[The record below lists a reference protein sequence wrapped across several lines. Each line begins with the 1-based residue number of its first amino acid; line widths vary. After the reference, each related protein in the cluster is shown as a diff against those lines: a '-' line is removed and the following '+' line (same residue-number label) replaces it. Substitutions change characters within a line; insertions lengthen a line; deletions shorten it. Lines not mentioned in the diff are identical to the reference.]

1 MATYYHISLDLSHNG
16 NFSPK
21 VPRDRYTTEDSY
33 TKRVCVSD
41 SIAGCLNAIP
51 DGLLFTEEYHGY
63 FKLFEI
69 ETDKLG
75 ISNNEIVQP
84 LSLYENNGVYDA
96 LLTGE
101 HWILSAFNVPK
112 EKQFIC
118 NLMWHE
124 DFSRISLTL
133 EQLNKLRLSLGNDF
147 DLSSSPKELFE
158 ELFEYANRAIISDL
172 EERIGETVANARDIT
187 DYGMIKSYSN
197 QHQDVY
203 LPIVNGVD
211 FKDKLK
217 VYLNEDIIVKT
228 LVHEIHLSVPPYV
241 NIEHLLIAHHEYL
254 EQFSPF

>member
-1 MATYYHISLDLSHNG
+1 MATYYHVSLDLSHNG

-33 TKRVCVSD
+33 TKRICVSD

-69 ETDKLG
+69 NTEELG
-75 ISNNEIVQP
+75 ISDNEIVQP

-101 HWILSAFNVPK
+101 HWILSGFNVPK

-124 DFSRISLTL
+124 DFSRISLTPN
-133 EQLNKLRLSLGNDF
+133 QLGKLRQSLGGDI
-147 DLSSSPKELFE
+147 DASLSPKELFE
-158 ELFEYANRAIISDL
+158 ELFEYANRASTSDL

-187 DYGMIKSYSN
+187 DYGMIKSFSN

-203 LPIVNGVD
+203 LPIVSGVD
-211 FKDKLK
+211 FTEKLNA
-217 VYLNEDIIVKT
+217 YLNKDIIVKT
-228 LVHEIHLSVPPYV
+228 FVNEIHLTVPPYV
-241 NIEHLLIAHHEYL
+241 NIELLLIAHHEYL
-254 EQFSPF
+254 EQFSAF